1 MRYSPYPSS
10 RAFSMAVLPSSFSA
24 TSTVS
29 RAPSGSAP
37 AAVSFTVTSSVS
49 TVRAAASFCR
59 PSDVEESREPSSFWP
74 GVSLAP
80 SFVGV
85 DPLSDVFSG
94 SFSGGVG
101 SVVFSL
107 TSPSKPSM
115 ASAASANTET
125 FRNESAISRES
136 ATATIFPSRQLRAS
150 ASRCI
155 VFISTNFSLT
165 LAAFSPPCILTFRAV
180 SAIPKTPAIRVMQSG
195 FNIDEN
201 STQL

>member
-1 MRYSPYPSS
+1 MALLRKRARSGQLHRHIIGIDGQGS
-10 RAFSMAVLPSSFSA
+10 RIVLQAIGRRGIEGAVVL
-24 TSTVS
+24 
-29 RAPSGSAP
+29 
-37 AAVSFTVTSSVS
+37 
-49 TVRAAASFCR
+49 
-59 PSDVEESREPSSFWP
+59 
-74 GVSLAP
+74 LA
-80 SFVGV
+80 GR
-85 DPLSDVFSG
+85 LAG
-94 SFSGGVG
+94 AIIRRRRNALGRLLRITFSGGVG
-101 SVVFSL
+101 SIVFSP
-107 TSPSKPSM
+107 TSPSKPST

-165 LAAFSPPCILTFRAV
+165 PTAFSPPCILTFRAV
-180 SAIPKTPAIRVMQSG
+180 SAIPKTPAIRVMQSD